1 MSDCIQCKCDDVPIN
16 KDTCTKLQS
25 DNTNKLRD
33 FSIYYRD
40 LQTCNLAEE
49 GAKGFY
55 NVWCMFKN
63 LIAYVCW
70 LAAKIKKFNAGPGI
84 SLVEEEDKTITI
96 KANLDGYVTKEEF
109 DKVAEALQKVLLHMA
124 STGQWTG
131 DGENVFDGEIGGQ

>member
-1 MSDCIQCKCDDVPIN
+1 MSDCIHCKCDDIPIN

-25 DNTNKLRD
+25 DNTNKIRD
-33 FSIYYRD
+33 FAIYYRD

-63 LIAYVCW
+63 LIAYTCW
-70 LAAKIKKFNAGPGI
+70 LASVIKKFNAGPGI
-84 SLVEEEDKTITI
+84 TLTEEEDKTITI
-96 KANLDGYVTKEEF
+96 KANLEGYVTKEEF
-109 DKVAEALQKVLLHMA
+109 DKVAGALQKVLLHLA

-131 DGENVFDGEIGGQ
+131 EGETIFDGEIGGQ